1 MEKHVIKILQLAN
14 AMEIISEIDEPI
26 AGEIH
31 ASNPAI
37 IMRQMQGEKM
47 GLGLAPFCPYS
58 DDKKPVVFNRA
69 QVIAEITPSTGLV
82 NEYNRMFGSGLVVP
96 EKKLII

>member
-1 MEKHVIKILQLAN
+1 MEKNVIKILQLTN
-14 AMEIISEIDEPI
+14 GMEIISEIDEPV

-31 ASNPAI
+31 AENPAI
-37 IMRQMQGEKM
+37 VMRQMQGEKM

-58 DDKKPVVFNRA
+58 DEKKPVKFNRA
-69 QVIAEITPSTGLV
+69 NVIAEIEPSTGLV

>member
-1 MEKHVIKILQLAN
+1 MIKILQLAN
-14 AMEIISEIDEPI
+14 GMEIISEIDEPV

-31 ASNPAI
+31 AKDPAI

-47 GLGLAPFCPYS
+47 GIGLAPFCPYAEPT
-58 DDKKPVVFNRA
+58 KVVKFNRA
-69 QVIAEITPSTGLV
+69 NVIAEIEPTTGLT
-82 NEYNRMFGSGLVVP
+82 NEYNRMFGSGIIQP

>member
-1 MEKHVIKILQLAN
+1 MKIIKILQLTN

-26 AGEIH
+26 PGELH

-37 IMRQMQGEKM
+37 LMRQMQGDKM
-47 GLGLAPFCPYS
+47 GLGLAPFCPYA
-58 DDKKPVVFNRA
+58 DEKAVVKFNRA
-69 QVIAEITPSTGLV
+69 NVIAEIEPSTGLI